1 PVYAIAKQLQWLLYE
16 EYGEDKV
23 MMGGLHI
30 EMAVLSL
37 IGDWLEGSGWVEIL
51 VKADVTTYGI
61 AESFLIRS
69 HVKRARYA
77 HQVSVASLYVLQ
89 INAWKAYMNT
99 SSDSAVQLS
108 EWVEMRSKESAQFLY
123 WYQAI
128 VLQTLFLMLVHSVWE
143 PNFDMYLDTLTQ
155 ICPWVFALDHVHYAR
170 LLRVFVKTLRDLKI
184 RLPKVHEEFMK
195 GKFVIQKTGQPFSS
209 LSDDHVHEQNNRN
222 VKPDG
227 GAVGLLGSLNALS
240 KSIMGE
246 MAAESVKTAAK
257 VGQEQYTKYA
267 HQKLVEGRAS
277 VHDVIQKN
285 NLRLFR
291 KRSTPTAGK
300 EQLKVTALSQDCQ
313 LFSCL
318 FIACHTRE
326 GDLGDFFSYENHSY
340 LPSISEYGNL
350 RKGNKTDTMVCLEN
364 CGTTEYAVP
373 EATAVVIDGLVVV
386 HVTKPGISKNFG
398 QCSQAVFQPIIVAQ
412 LWTASRVDVIFDKY
426 VPDSLKAETREKHGT
441 GNRVK
446 VASATPIPKDWNA
459 FLQVD
464 ENKEELF
471 KILSGH
477 GKKTAWDIWRTF
489 PEVTGA
495 FICLSMCIKEIS
507 ECHMAQIERYT
518 VLLYDSRL
526 MNAARCHF
534 TKKNCQI
541 ENIPPTEAALR
552 EHTKRAALQAGHIW
566 GQCLIRMPEI
576 PKGWKKTDIGFMPLW
591 IALPEALIHCYELIH
606 CCC

>member
-1 PVYAIAKQLQWLLYE
+1 
-16 EYGEDKV
+16 
-23 MMGGLHI
+23 
-30 EMAVLSL
+30 
-37 IGDWLEGSGWVEIL
+37 
-51 VKADVTTYGI
+51 
-61 AESFLIRS
+61 
-69 HVKRARYA
+69 
-77 HQVSVASLYVLQ
+77 ASLYVLQ

-240 KSIMGE
+240 KPEIARMVNEFGE
-246 MAAESVKTAAK
+246 EAGITINQHKSHHEDTKAFEKRFQQHMKDIVDVFEEE
-257 VGQEQYTKYA
+257 GNPFQE
-267 HQKLVEGRAS
+267 
-277 VHDVIQKN
+277 
-285 NLRLFR
+285 
-291 KRSTPTAGK
+291 
-300 EQLKVTALSQDCQ
+300 
-313 LFSCL
+313 
-318 FIACHTRE
+318 
-326 GDLGDFFSYENHSY
+326 
-340 LPSISEYGNL
+340 
-350 RKGNKTDTMVCLEN
+350 
-364 CGTTEYAVP
+364 
-373 EATAVVIDGLVVV
+373 
-386 HVTKPGISKNFG
+386 
-398 QCSQAVFQPIIVAQ
+398 AVFQPIIVAQ

-471 KILSGH
+471 KILSEDLVNVQHQNKTVISIHHHQHLIQKACHHDEVDSQMLLHAKHAASEGHRKTLIRTVNSDVVIIAVVTFQRMNVAKLWTAFGVGKNKCHIQYQTLGPEVCLALPFWHAFTGCDTVSSFAGH
-477 GKKTAWDIWRTF
+477 GKKTAW
-489 PEVTGA
+489 
-495 FICLSMCIKEIS
+495 
-507 ECHMAQIERYT
+507 
-518 VLLYDSRL
+518 
-526 MNAARCHF
+526 
-534 TKKNCQI
+534 
-541 ENIPPTEAALR
+541 
-552 EHTKRAALQAGHIW
+552 
-566 GQCLIRMPEI
+566 
-576 PKGWKKTDIGFMPLW
+576 
-591 IALPEALIHCYELIH
+591 
-606 CCC
+606 

>member
-1 PVYAIAKQLQWLLYE
+1 
-16 EYGEDKV
+16 
-23 MMGGLHI
+23 
-30 EMAVLSL
+30 
-37 IGDWLEGSGWVEIL
+37 
-51 VKADVTTYGI
+51 
-61 AESFLIRS
+61 
-69 HVKRARYA
+69 
-77 HQVSVASLYVLQ
+77 
-89 INAWKAYMNT
+89 YMNT

-240 KSIMGE
+240 KPE
-246 MAAESVKTAAK
+246 
-257 VGQEQYTKYA
+257 
-267 HQKLVEGRAS
+267 
-277 VHDVIQKN
+277 
-285 NLRLFR
+285 
-291 KRSTPTAGK
+291 
-300 EQLKVTALSQDCQ
+300 
-313 LFSCL
+313 
-318 FIACHTRE
+318 IAR
-326 GDLGDFFSYENHSY
+326 
-340 LPSISEYGNL
+340 
-350 RKGNKTDTMVCLEN
+350 MVNEF
-364 CGTTEYAVP
+364 
-373 EATAVVIDGLVVV
+373 VV

-471 KILSGH
+471 KILSEDLVNVQH
-477 GKKTAWDIWRTF
+477 QNKT
-489 PEVTGA
+489 V
-495 FICLSMCIKEIS
+495 IS
-507 ECHMAQIERYT
+507 
-518 VLLYDSRL
+518 
-526 MNAARCHF
+526 
-534 TKKNCQI
+534 
-541 ENIPPTEAALR
+541 
-552 EHTKRAALQAGHIW
+552 
-566 GQCLIRMPEI
+566 
-576 PKGWKKTDIGFMPLW
+576 
-591 IALPEALIHCYELIH
+591 
-606 CCC
+606 